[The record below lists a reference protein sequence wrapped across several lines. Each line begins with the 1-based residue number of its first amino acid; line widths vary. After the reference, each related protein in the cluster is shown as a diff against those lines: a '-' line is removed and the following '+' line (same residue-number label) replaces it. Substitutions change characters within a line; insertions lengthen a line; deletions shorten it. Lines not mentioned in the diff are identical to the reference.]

1 MFRLIPV
8 WGAANKVA
16 VNTREQ
22 VFAHVTFSLSVSSGH
37 LEMFGGL
44 LSLDLSDGAHCFL
57 FRSRLQSQAAGTLL
71 DTLTSFCGVCSP
83 WALVFKLPPFLW
95 ISTEIRSPCCF
106 LDVIDSSLNPQL
118 SYAIEH
124 FILFLQ
130 TIGAVCDAGHHVDKS
145 IPVCFK
151 VGVSLCNSGCPGT
164 HPVERAGLQL
174 KEPFRLC
181 LPSAGMKGLCRS
193 ARQ

>member
-22 VFAHVTFSLSVSSGH
+22 VSAHVTFSLSVSSGH

-44 LSLDLSDGAHCFL
+44 LSLDLSDGAHCFR

-71 DTLTSFCGVCSP
+71 ETLTSFCGVCSP

-95 ISTEIRSPCCF
+95 ISTEIRNPCCF

-124 FILFLQ
+124 FILFLRFISRRECKPLAQ
-130 TIGAVCDAGHHVDKS
+130 CVMKHTMLVNPFLFVLRSGSLYATLAVLEHTLQNELAFSSKS
-145 IPVCFK
+145 
-151 VGVSLCNSGCPGT
+151 
-164 HPVERAGLQL
+164 
-174 KEPFRLC
+174 
-181 LPSAGMKGLCRS
+181 PSASVSRVLG
-193 ARQ
+193 